1 MFNYILSDQS
11 CTILLDNQLSTIP
24 RTNRKWER
32 LLEAIKTADLTAIRG
47 FMNPES
53 SANTFCQGYFKI
65 DNGIA
70 YYQDQPLA
78 YCLSKRIVNMMDDGF
93 DIQPMVRFVNNLM
106 SNPSNR
112 AIQET
117 YAFLEVCNLPITE
130 DGCFI
135 AYKRIRDNWM
145 DVYSNTLDN
154 HIGNIVAMPRNQVD
168 DVSERTCSHG
178 LHVCSIGYLTHYTG
192 NRLVAVKVNPRNVVS
207 IPTDYE
213 NSKMRVC
220 EYTVVQELDMTTIA
234 AFDKALRSV
243 WVGDR
248 PMDDDEPDE
257 DEMDDDETDEEY
269 NDHYAEDAKPATTYA
284 DNEDDGYTD

>member
-24 RTNRKWER
+24 RTHRGWER
-32 LLEAIKTADLTAIRG
+32 LLEAIKKVDLTAIRG
-47 FMNPES
+47 FMNPENN
-53 SANTFCQGYFKI
+53 ANTFCQGYFKI
-65 DNGIA
+65 NNGIA

-78 YCLSKRIVNMMDDGF
+78 HCLSRRIVAMMEEGF
-93 DIQPMVRFVNNLM
+93 DIQPMVAFVNNLM

-192 NRLVAVKVNPRNVVS
+192 NRLVAVKVNPRDVVS

-234 AFDKALRSV
+234 AFDEALRSV
-243 WVGDR
+243 WIGDR

-257 DEMDDDETDEEY
+257 EY
-269 NDHYAEDAKPATTYA
+269 NDHYAEDAEPAATYA

>member
-24 RTNRKWER
+24 RTHRKWER
-32 LLEAIKTADLTAIRG
+32 LLEAIKTADLTTIRG

-65 DNGIA
+65 YNGIA
-70 YYQDQPLA
+70 YYQNQPLA
-78 YCLSKRIVNMMDDGF
+78 HCLSRRIVAMMEEGF
-93 DIQPMVRFVNNLM
+93 DIQPMVAFINNLM

-154 HIGNIVAMPRNQVD
+154 HVGNTVAMPRNQVD

-192 NRLVAVKVNPRNVVS
+192 NRLVAVKVNPRDVVS

-234 AFDKALRSV
+234 AFDEALRSV

-248 PMDDDEPDE
+248 PMDDDEP
-257 DEMDDDETDEEY
+257 DEEY

-284 DNEDDGYTD
+284 DTEDDGYTD

>member
-1 MFNYILSDQS
+1 MFNYILSDTS
-11 CTILLDNQLSTIP
+11 CTILLDNQLITIP
-24 RTNRKWER
+24 HTDRKWER
-32 LLEAIKTADLTAIRG
+32 LLEAIKTKDLTTIRT
-47 FMNPES
+47 FMNPVS

-78 YCLSKRIVNMMDDGF
+78 NCLSKRIVDMMDDGF
-93 DIQPMVRFVNNLM
+93 NIQPMVAFVTNLM

-112 AIQET
+112 AIEEA
-117 YAFLEVCNLPITE
+117 YSFLEVCNLPITE

-135 AYKRIRDNWM
+135 AYKRIRNNWM
-145 DVYSNTLDN
+145 DVYTGTID
-154 HIGNIVAMPRNQVD
+154 IRVGNVVSMPRNQVD

-192 NRLVAVKVNPRNVVS
+192 ERLIAVKVNPRDIVS
-207 IPTDYE
+207 IPKDYE

-243 WVGDR
+243 WVDDR

-257 DEMDDDETDEEY
+257 DTMDDDETDEEY
-269 NDHYAEDAKPATTYA
+269 NSHYAED
-284 DNEDDGYTD
+284 EDDGYTD